1 MYQVVALVLTLGLV
15 VLLALGVPVGMALAI
30 AGCLGFSGKCRRDH
44 GMVPVDLHAIET
56 GKQFAELFALI
67 HSTVHSCSEDHEW
80 FFCHKENL

>member
-15 VLLALGVPVGMALAI
+15 VLLALGVPVGMALAHCRMPWI
-30 AGCLGFSGKCRRDH
+30 SGKCRRDH

>member
-30 AGCLGFSGKCRRDH
+30 AGCLGFLANAGEI
-44 GMVPVDLHAIET
+44 MAW
-56 GKQFAELFALI
+56 F

>member
-1 MYQVVALVLTLGLV
+1 
-15 VLLALGVPVGMALAI
+15 
-30 AGCLGFSGKCRRDH
+30 
-44 GMVPVDLHAIET
+44 MVPVDLHAIET

>member
-30 AGCLGFSGKCRRDH
+30 AGCLGFLANAGEIMAWFQLIS
-44 GMVPVDLHAIET
+44 MPLET